1 MISED
6 QQPQQ
11 QTQQQREVSPWQL
24 LRDVSVSGYEIHM
37 GEAVYGRTEN
47 GERAIPFS
55 ILEDG
60 REDGCVQG
68 RVLGTYLHGIWENSE
83 FAQKMMELLCA
94 DRGLSY
100 EAVASEWEMTGS
112 LEMRS
117 YQAFKET
124 QYDLLAE
131 AVRKHLDMDKIYE
144 IILKI

>member
-1 MISED
+1 
-6 QQPQQ
+6 
-11 QTQQQREVSPWQL
+11 
-24 LRDVSVSGYEIHM
+24 M
-37 GEAVYGRTEN
+37 GESVYGRIEN

-68 RVLGTYLHGIWENSE
+68 RVFGTYLHGIWENSE

-100 EAVASEWEMTGS
+100 ETVIAEWETDDNPGIS
-112 LEMRS
+112 S

-144 IILKI
+144 IIL